1 MHEPLHG
8 GRQHTQVRRVY
19 EGERAAAEAVKRI
32 QLTIGAAPAYVPALP
47 LSRPSA
53 SAKPSTVGRP
63 CIATASRWCDRSLKV
78 AAAGVFFGIHL

>member
-1 MHEPLHG
+1 MKGKGRRQGSRSEP
-8 GRQHTQVRRVY
+8 TNNRRRSCL
-19 EGERAAAEAVKRI
+19 E
-32 QLTIGAAPAYVPALP
+32 LP
-47 LSRPSA
+47 QSQSRPSA

>member
-1 MHEPLHG
+1 MREPLYG
-8 GRQHTQVRRVY
+8 GRQHTRVRRVY
-19 EGERAAAEAVKRI
+19 ERGKAVAEAVKRI
-32 QLTIGAAPAYVPALP
+32 QLTIGAAPAYEPALP
-47 LSRPSA
+47 QSRPSA